1 MSTAAS
7 RQQTAYRFIE
17 VAPLAGSLG
26 AEISGVDLA
35 KDFSDDVM
43 REIRSALLDHQVV
56 FFREQELTPEQ
67 HIAFARRWGEI
78 LYFPLA
84 EGIEGYPEILEVKKT
99 PSDKKN
105 VGGFWHSDQMFQV
118 RPAMV
123 SLLYGRIVPSYG
135 GDTMFCNQYMAY
147 ETLSPAMQRLL
158 SSLRTISQSAHLKK
172 GGGED
177 AMGAGSTKVDAA
189 GTGLKIQDSGR
200 ARLSGSH
207 PLVRVHPETGRK
219 MLFISN
225 GHTHSFEDMTE
236 TESKPLLDFLKAHS
250 TQPEHTCRFRWR
262 KGSLAIW
269 DNRCT
274 QHLGAQRL
282 SERAAP
288 DAPHHHPRRRAGRGV
303 RGREPGLAAGPL
315 LFVRFAR
322 FEKMSS
328 FVKFPGCPK
337 GVRTT

>member
-1 MSTAAS
+1 MSNAAI
-7 RQQTAYRFIE
+7 QQRRSSYRFIDVE
-17 VAPLAGSLG
+17 PLAGSLG

-43 REIRSALLDHQVV
+43 AEIRAASRDHLVI
-56 FFREQELTPEQ
+56 FFRDQELTPAQ
-67 HIAFARRWGEI
+67 HIHFARRWGEI
-78 LYFPLA
+78 LFFPLA
-84 EGIEGYPEILEVKKT
+84 EGIEGHPEILEVKKT

-123 SLLYGRIVPSYG
+123 SLLYGRIVPAYG

-147 ETLSPAMQRLL
+147 ETLSPAMRQML
-158 SSLRTISQSAHLKK
+158 SGLRTVSQSAHLKK

-177 AMGAGSTKVDAA
+177 AMGVGSTKVDAA

-219 MLFISN
+219 TLFISN
-225 GHTHSFEDMTE
+225 GHTHGFEDMTE
-236 TESKPLLDFLKAHS
+236 AESKPLLDFLKSHS

-262 KGSLAIW
+262 KGSLAVW

-274 QHLGAQRL
+274 QHLALNDYPNELRL
-282 SERAAP
+282 MHRITIQGDEP
-288 DAPHHHPRRRAGRGV
+288 IAG
-303 RGREPGLAAGPL
+303 
-315 LFVRFAR
+315 
-322 FEKMSS
+322 
-328 FVKFPGCPK
+328 
-337 GVRTT
+337 